1 MDPAASTDPPG
12 SSHPVTIRERPTAI
26 IQSHRTEERVME
38 PAANPTEPSTA
49 AEPRLRTD
57 VASWAAPAT
66 RIDVAAIPD
75 GARSLNVAGRRLSG
89 PIQGFGSLW
98 QKTYRVNVGSAA
110 TPAEVVE
117 TFKAHLPELQPPQN
131 RFFPSVAGVAPGEV
145 VLITARVSGMP
156 ISTGVL
162 VLYADDE
169 AFTLMTPE
177 GHPES
182 GMVTFTAHR
191 SGDDTIAQIQS
202 LARANDPIYELG
214 FRLMEV
220 RRPRRPS
227 GAMSWRR
234 SPSGSRSPHRWS
246 SRRSGS
252 TPGCSG
258 ARRATCGATPSSAPR
273 CTP

>member
-1 MDPAASTDPPG
+1 
-12 SSHPVTIRERPTAI
+12 
-26 IQSHRTEERVME
+26 ME
-38 PAANPTEPSTA
+38 PAQNPTEPA
-49 AEPRLRTD
+49 AAADPRLRTD
-57 VASWAAPAT
+57 AGAWANPVT
-66 RIDVAAIPD
+66 RIDVADIPA

-98 QKTYRVNVGSAA
+98 QKTYRVNLGSAA

-145 VLITARVSGMP
+145 VLINARVSGMP

-214 FRLMEV
+214 FRLM
-220 RRPRRPS
+220 
-227 GAMSWRR
+227 G
-234 SPSGSRSPHRWS
+234 GSRAQEAIWRHVLASLAERFAVSAPVELDKVRVDARLQW
-246 SRRSGS
+246 REARNVWRNAIIRTTLYTLA
-252 TPGCSG
+252 TP
-258 ARRATCGATPSSAPR
+258 ARRVRAAFRGDR
-273 CTP
+273 

>member
-1 MDPAASTDPPG
+1 
-12 SSHPVTIRERPTAI
+12 
-26 IQSHRTEERVME
+26 ME
-38 PAANPTEPSTA
+38 PAMNPTEPATP

-57 VASWAAPAT
+57 AAAWASPVN
-66 RIDVAAIPD
+66 RIDVAAIPA

-98 QKTYRVNVGSAA
+98 QKTYRVNLGAA
-110 TPAEVVE
+110 AAPAEVVQ

-145 VLITARVSGMP
+145 VLINARVSGMP

-191 SGDDTIAQIQS
+191 SGEDTIAQIQS

-214 FRLMEV
+214 FRLMGGSQAQEAIWRHV
-220 RRPRRPS
+220 LASLAERYAISAPVELDKIRVDARLQWREARNVWRNAIIRTTLYTLAAPGRGLR
-227 GAMSWRR
+227 GAL
-234 SPSGSRSPHRWS
+234 
-246 SRRSGS
+246 
-252 TPGCSG
+252 
-258 ARRATCGATPSSAPR
+258 RRAK
-273 CTP
+273 

>member
-1 MDPAASTDPPG
+1 
-12 SSHPVTIRERPTAI
+12 
-26 IQSHRTEERVME
+26 ME
-38 PAANPTEPSTA
+38 PTTNPTEPA
-49 AEPRLRTD
+49 AAADRALRTD
-57 VASWAAPAT
+57 AAAWAGPVT
-66 RIDVAAIPD
+66 RIDVSDIPA

-98 QKTYRVNVGSAA
+98 QKTYRVNLGAA
-110 TPAEVVE
+110 VTPAEVVQ

-182 GMVTFTAHR
+182 GMVTFTAER
-191 SGDDTIAQIQS
+191 SGADTIAQIQS

-214 FRLMEV
+214 FRLM
-220 RRPRRPS
+220 
-227 GAMSWRR
+227 G
-234 SPSGSRSPHRWS
+234 GSRAQEAIWRHVLASLAARYDVTAPVDLEKVRVDGRLQWRHARNVWRNAIIRTTLYTLAAPARHARGVF
-246 SRRSGS
+246 RR
-252 TPGCSG
+252 G
-258 ARRATCGATPSSAPR
+258 A
-273 CTP
+273 

>member
-1 MDPAASTDPPG
+1 
-12 SSHPVTIRERPTAI
+12 
-26 IQSHRTEERVME
+26 ME
-38 PAANPTEPSTA
+38 PAQHPTEPATA
-49 AEPRLRTD
+49 ADPRLRTD
-57 VASWAAPAT
+57 AGAWANPVI
-66 RIDVAAIPD
+66 RIDVSEIPA
-75 GARSLNVAGRRLSG
+75 GAKSLNVAGRRLSG

-98 QKTYRVNVGSAA
+98 QKTYRVNLGSTT
-110 TPAEVVE
+110 TPAEVVQ

-145 VLITARVSGMP
+145 VLINARVSGMP

-214 FRLMEV
+214 FRLM
-220 RRPRRPS
+220 
-227 GAMSWRR
+227 G
-234 SPSGSRSPHRWS
+234 GSRAQEAIWRHVLASLAKRFAVSASVELDKVRVDARLQWREARNVWRNAIIRTTLYTMAAPARGVRGVF
-246 SRRSGS
+246 RRF
-252 TPGCSG
+252 
-258 ARRATCGATPSSAPR
+258 R
-273 CTP
+273 